1 MLALAKNGPEGT
13 LTIIDRPPIFD
24 PEEPEWT
31 VEGKIYGVV
40 VPEGK
45 TSAWMVP
52 DSYRDRMQV
61 FNGET
66 SAILPK
72 VVDDLDVIDL
82 FYYASD
88 HAYQNMMSAY
98 GEAKRKLRQ
107 GGVVVA
113 VDVGWNASL
122 WDFADRHGAPS
133 YTFKGVVGV
142 GFF

>member
-1 MLALAKNGPEGT
+1 MTAGKCLADFRYEPGQVDSVREFLKRTRSELRMLRKV
-13 LTIIDRPPIFD
+13 F
-24 PEEPEWT
+24 
-31 VEGKIYGVV
+31 V
-40 VPEGK
+40 
-45 TSAWMVP
+45 
-52 DSYRDRMQV
+52 YRDRMQV
-61 FNGET
+61 FNGEA

-72 VVDDLDVIDL
+72 VLDDLDAIDF

-88 HAYQNMMSAY
+88 HAHQNMMSAY